1 MWQDWTSREEE
12 MDLLLWKVIPAATP
26 HLLLFTD
33 YILVDVE
40 NRQGSPSKLILVD
53 LRTRRIRREE
63 NRTKERRHS
72 RVSKK

>member
-12 MDLLLWKVIPAATP
+12 MDLLLWEVIPPATS
-26 HLLLFTD
+26 HLLLYTD
-33 YILVDVE
+33 YILLDVE